1 MSESSSYFDLA
12 GRLEKSFAEIEDTIT
27 VDLRENDEDYRS
39 LYQSISDLKAK
50 YPFIQTV
57 IEGAGGSPYQ
67 PKNTKSWQTISSCN
81 SGLKVWNGSKSIF
94 EDIPIAFPTSK
105 RLEHF
110 DRRRHGIF
118 LCRFSVSEF
127 LYIAERFSF

>member
-12 GRLEKSFAEIEDTIT
+12 GRLEESFAEIEDTIT

-50 YPFIQTV
+50 HPFIQKV

-67 PKNTKSWQTISSCN
+67 PKNTKSWQTISDYN
-81 SGLKVWNGSKSIF
+81 SVLKVWNDSKSIF
-94 EDIPIAFPTSK
+94 EDIPIALPTSK
-105 RLEHF
+105 RSEHF

-118 LCRFSVSEF
+118 RAAFPYLNFF
-127 LYIAERFSF
+127 T

>member
-12 GRLEKSFAEIEDTIT
+12 GRLEESFAEIEDTIT

-50 YPFIQTV
+50 HPFIQKV
-57 IEGAGGSPYQ
+57 MEGAGG
-67 PKNTKSWQTISSCN
+67 NTKSWQTISSCN

-94 EDIPIAFPTSK
+94 EDIPTAFP
-105 RLEHF
+105 
-110 DRRRHGIF
+110 I
-118 LCRFSVSEF
+118 
-127 LYIAERFSF
+127 